1 MAAAAPHA
9 LVLPYP
15 AQGHVIPLMELS
27 HLLLHRG
34 FRVTFVNTEFNHRR
48 MLATSNFAGRST
60 VSSVGSKIRLVTIP
74 DGLGPEEDRN
84 DLARLTVALKRV
96 MPGCLEEMIRS
107 AGELAGDERFS
118 CLVADLNMA
127 WAIDVAKKMGLRAA
141 AFWPASAGL
150 LFTVLCIPKLIED
163 GIINE
168 DGGAP
173 KKEMIQLS
181 PEMTSMDTNKL
192 SWNYFPDSLTRKII
206 FQYFCSYNGSAA
218 EAAAIICN
226 SFHGLEPAVFSH
238 APHLIPIG
246 PLPGRSGEVP
256 ASYFFPE
263 DRPCATWLNAQPP
276 RSVVYVAFGSLAV
289 FNPDQF
295 RELALGLELT
305 GRPFLWVVRPDFAV
319 GGGEFPSGFE
329 ERVGERGRIV
339 AWAPQK
345 EALEHPA
352 VGCFVSHCGW
362 NSTMEGVRNGV
373 PFVCWPYFGD
383 QFYNQSCICS
393 AWRNGV
399 SVVRDESGMVSREEV
414 RRRVEE
420 VVGDEGLRGRC
431 VELKEMAE
439 RSAGE
444 GGSSFQNFNWF
455 LDLMKGV

>member
-15 AQGHVIPLMELS
+15 AQGHIISLMELS
-27 HLLLHRG
+27 HLLLRRG
-34 FRVTFVNTEFNHRR
+34 FKVTFVNTEFNHRR
-48 MLATSNFAGRST
+48 MLAASNFADGSA
-60 VSSVGSKIRLVTIP
+60 SDSVGSGIRLVTIR

-84 DLARLTVALKRV
+84 DLARLTEALKRV
-96 MPGCLEEMIRS
+96 MPGWLEEMIRS
-107 AGELAGDERFS
+107 AGELPGEERFS
-118 CLVADLNMA
+118 CFVADMNMS

-163 GIINE
+163 GVINE
-168 DGGAP
+168 DDGAP
-173 KKEMIQLS
+173 KKEM
-181 PEMTSMDTNKL
+181 TSNDTNKL
-192 SWNYFPDSLTRKII
+192 AWNCFPDPLTRKII
-206 FQYFCSYNGSAA
+206 FQCFCDNNRF
-218 EAAAIICN
+218 AAAVVAIVCN

-246 PLPGRSGEVP
+246 PLPGCSGEVP

-263 DRPCATWLNAQPP
+263 DRSCATWLNAQPP

-431 VELKEMAE
+431 VGLKEMAE

-444 GGSSFQNFNWF
+444 GGSSFQNLNWF
-455 LDLMKGV
+455 LDLMRKV